1 MSMPRV
7 FDIFVRACALSI
19 VALSLC
25 PPSKAQASKAAPPYP
40 PPGQMV
46 DLGGYRVHLYCTGQG
61 DPTVVVVGGGFSFDW
76 DLVQSGVAKFARI
89 CTYDVS
95 GTAWSDP
102 HPGSLWTCPDRVN
115 EMHKLLSSARI
126 KVPYVLV
133 GLSIGAPI
141 ARLYASLYPSEVVG
155 VVIVDHAFIDV
166 GTGLPADKPGPPS
179 FPGLDSPPVL
189 ISKTP
194 IVLTVEDTSNFSNLP
209 QRDQQLH
216 RWAESLGPALPTV
229 ETAQDCLSQLA
240 RTERSPH
247 SLGNTPL
254 VVVSTGNDLP
264 NYKKLQ
270 TQLLSLSTHSHQL
283 IADKSFHS
291 VEIDQPEVVVD
302 AIRHLID
309 MGRH

>member
-1 MSMPRV
+1 MHRV
-7 FDIFVRACALSI
+7 LDIFARAWAFSM

-25 PPSKAQASKAAPPYP
+25 APIEAQSSKNAPYP
-40 PPGQMV
+40 PPGQLV

-61 DPTVVVVGGGFSFDW
+61 GPTVMVVGGGFSFDW
-76 DLVQSGVAKFARI
+76 DLVQSEVARFTKV

-102 HPGSLWTCPDRVN
+102 HPDSFGTCTDRVSEVHN
-115 EMHKLLSSARI
+115 LLDSAQI
-126 KVPYVLV
+126 KGPHVLV
-133 GLSIGAPI
+133 GLSVGALV
-141 ARLYASLYPSEVVG
+141 ARLYASLYPSDVAG
-155 VVIVDHAFIDV
+155 MVIVDHAFIDV
-166 GTGLPADKPGPPS
+166 GTDLPADQSSPPS

-194 IVLTVEDTSNFSNLP
+194 IILTVEDTSNFSNLP

-216 RWAESLGPALPTV
+216 RWAESLKPALPTV

-240 RTERSPH
+240 RTERASH
-247 SLGNTPL
+247 TLGNTPL

-270 TQLLSLSTHSHQL
+270 TQLLSLSTRSQQL
-283 IADKSFHS
+283 FADKSFHS
-291 VEIDQPEVVVD
+291 VEIDQPQVVVE
-302 AIRHLID
+302 AIRHVID
-309 MGRH
+309 MERH